1 MLYRVGK
8 VLFQLLFALG
18 YRWDVRGVENVPAGG
33 PLLVIANHFSWLDP
47 PLVGTVLPRNVHF
60 MAKQELFRNPLAA
73 WVLRRLGAFPVRRGQ
88 PDRWAL
94 RQALELLEQGRVVG
108 LFPEGTRSR
117 GPLRPFEPGAA
128 LLAVKSGAP
137 VLPVAIIGPYKL
149 GRPVRVRIGT
159 PFRVER
165 GGGEGSIEAVADRM
179 RKAIAALLAEE
190 PAPGRQGRRRI
201 PAG

>member
-1 MLYRVGK
+1 MLYRLAKG
-8 VLFQLLFALG
+8 LFWLLFALG
-18 YRWDVRGVENVPAGG
+18 YRWDVRGRENVPARG

-47 PLVGTVLPRNVHF
+47 PLVGTVLPRKVNF
-60 MAKQELFRNPLAA
+60 MAKRELFHSRLAA

-94 RQALELLEQGRVVG
+94 RHALSLLNQGQVVG

-137 VLPVAIIGPYKL
+137 VLPVAIAGPYRL
-149 GRPVRVRIGT
+149 GRRVRVHIGR
-159 PFRVER
+159 PFRVDR

-179 RKAIAALLAEE
+179 REAITALLQE
-190 PAPGRQGRRRI
+190 PAREDSARRRI
-201 PAG
+201 PVG

>member
-1 MLYRVGK
+1 MLYRFAKG
-8 VLFQLLFALG
+8 LFWLLFALG
-18 YRWDVRGVENVPAGG
+18 YRWDVRGLENVPARG

-47 PLVGTVLPRNVHF
+47 PLVGTVLPRKVHF
-60 MAKQELFRNPLAA
+60 MAKQELFHSPVAA

-94 RQALELLEQGRVVG
+94 RHALTLLGQGKVVG

-137 VLPVAIIGPYKL
+137 VLPVAITGPYRL
-149 GRPVRVRIGT
+149 GRRVRVRIGR
-159 PFRVER
+159 PFRVDR
-165 GGGEGSIEAVADRM
+165 AGGEGTIEAVAERM
-179 RKAIAALLAEE
+179 REAIAALLDE
-190 PAPGRQGRRRI
+190 PAPAGRHD
-201 PAG
+201 AASL